1 MIIFGYLYFGFK
13 LIRPME
19 NLSDKKDKNLVKE
32 PFTEYGRY
40 SYADY
45 LSWQIDEM
53 VELIKGK
60 VFRQA
65 AAPRVIHQRISGK
78 IFNTFYNF
86 LKGKPC
92 EVFAA
97 PFDVR
102 LPVASKRHEDI
113 DTVVQPDL
121 CVVCDPE
128 KLDDLGCVGA
138 PDLAVEILS
147 PGNNKKDLK
156 LKYEVYE
163 AAGVREYWVIHPD
176 ERTLLIFSLDKRH
189 FRASRLFTLG
199 DRVSSQAVPGFEL
212 DLDDVFSGL

>member
-1 MIIFGYLYFGFK
+1 
-13 LIRPME
+13 ME
-19 NLSDKKDKNLVKE
+19 KQPDKDQVKE
-32 PFTEYGRY
+32 PFTDYGTY
-40 SYADY
+40 TYADY
-45 LSWQIDEM
+45 LSWEIDEM
-53 VELIKGK
+53 VELIRGK

-65 AAPRVIHQRISGK
+65 AAPRVIHRRISGK
-78 IFNTFYNF
+78 IFNSLYNF
-86 LKGKPC
+86 LEGKPC

-128 KLDDLGCVGA
+128 KLDELGCMGS
-138 PDLAVEILS
+138 PDLIVEILS
-147 PGNNKKDLK
+147 PGNNKKELK

-163 AAGVREYWVIHPD
+163 ASGVREYWVIHPD
-176 ERTLLIFSLDKRH
+176 ERTLLIYFLDQGQ
-189 FRASRLFTLG
+189 FRASRLYTLG

-212 DLDDVFSGL
+212 ELDSVFVGL